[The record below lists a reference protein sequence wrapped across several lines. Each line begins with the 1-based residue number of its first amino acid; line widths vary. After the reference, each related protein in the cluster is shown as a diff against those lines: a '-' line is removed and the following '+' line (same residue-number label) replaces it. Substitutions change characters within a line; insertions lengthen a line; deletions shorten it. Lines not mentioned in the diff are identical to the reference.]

1 MKLWGGR
8 FRKGEN
14 KLMEEF
20 NKSFGFDCVLYKKDI
35 EGSLAHVYMQ
45 VQVGLLTEEEG
56 KQITEGLQGILADIE
71 SGKLALSGDYEDI
84 YYQLGITGTPY
95 LMTEIDERYYVA
107 EVDQANGI
115 VGFDIA
121 DNMIVNVHKIFSCG
135 SGNMDSIV
143 RFYSA
148 Y

>member
-1 MKLWGGR
+1 MYIVGNRIYRIDYQNNYDIVNVYELP
-8 FRKGEN
+8 
-14 KLMEEF
+14 EEIQ
-20 NKSFGFDCVLYKKDI
+20 GT
-35 EGSLAHVYMQ
+35 
-45 VQVGLLTEEEG
+45 VGLCKVQNYYYLTIYTDKDFNRNPGFIRTTQLEN
-56 KQITEGLQGILADIE
+56 IV
-71 SGKLALSGDYEDI
+71 SGDYEDI

-95 LMTEIDERYYVA
+95 MMTEIDERYYVA